1 MWPTPAA
8 WARVAATGFSKV
20 AASFLTGTPGRF
32 RACVPGP
39 VPTAAAPPDA
49 SVEAAAGG
57 RGQQR
62 EPVVLEAGWGG
73 KRPPPR
79 LPRPPLPRAPLP
91 SAGRRAGTPSP
102 TPGRWGGGW
111 RAPLPPGR
119 PALLAPRGGSFQEE
133 LRARRT
139 AGRTDT
145 LSSSSTRPESGGL
158 SGTARAGPGGNPEEI
173 GNGGRNGDTGGR
185 RGVRAHFP
193 FRWGG
198 GNVRGWHNE
207 FRPRARARPLE

>member
-1 MWPTPAA
+1 M
-8 WARVAATGFSKV
+8 
-20 AASFLTGTPGRF
+20 GRE
-32 RACVPGP
+32 
-39 VPTAAAPPDA
+39 APPTSA
-49 SVEAAAGG
+49 SA
-57 RGQQR
+57 
-62 EPVVLEAGWGG
+62 PS
-73 KRPPPR
+73 PPPR
-79 LPRPPLPRAPLP
+79 APPL
-91 SAGRRAGTPSP
+91 GREKGGDAESY
-102 TPGRWGGGW
+102 PGKGGGLA
-111 RAPLPPGR
+111 RTPPPGR

-145 LSSSSTRPESGGL
+145 LSSSSARPESGGL

-173 GNGGRNGDTGGR
+173 GTEGRNGDTGGR

>member
-32 RACVPGP
+32 RAYVPGT
-39 VPTAAAPPDA
+39 VPTAAKPPDA

-79 LPRPPLPRAPLP
+79 LPRPPLSRPPLP

-102 TPGRWGGGW
+102 PLGRCMWGGAW

-119 PALLAPRGGSFQEE
+119 PALLARRGGSFQEE

-145 LSSSSTRPESGGL
+145 LSSSSARPESGGP

-173 GNGGRNGDTGGR
+173 GSGGRTGNTGGR
-185 RGVRAHFP
+185 RRVRAHFP
-193 FRWGG
+193 FRWWWGM
-198 GNVRGWHNE
+198 
-207 FRPRARARPLE
+207 

>member
-8 WARVAATGFSKV
+8 WARVAPTGYSKV
-20 AASFLTGTPGRF
+20 AASFLTGTPGKF

-79 LPRPPLPRAPLP
+79 LPRPPLPRPPL
-91 SAGRRAGTPSP
+91 GREKGGDAEPSP
-102 TPGRWGGGW
+102 GKVGGAW
-111 RAPLPPGR
+111 RAPLPPR
-119 PALLAPRGGSFQEE
+119 PARTPGAPRREFPG
-133 LRARRT
+133 RAPSAPHR
-139 AGRTDT
+139 
-145 LSSSSTRPESGGL
+145 
-158 SGTARAGPGGNPEEI
+158 
-173 GNGGRNGDTGGR
+173 
-185 RGVRAHFP
+185 RAH
-193 FRWGG
+193 GH
-198 GNVRGWHNE
+198 VK
-207 FRPRARARPLE
+207 